1 MNKRG
6 SLHLLAEAY
15 KQVGKQVT
23 AEKQS
28 PLLQPVKGRYIYF
41 VDGNE
46 LYQLKPY
53 KQIQPEGMIM
63 AMANSWTKAT
73 VMQGEDIREVLGIKV
88 KDTSGWYIVNNAPSD
103 HTFVAYIGRAGIKK
117 FNEAETP
124 GVRIRSSKESDVLR
138 ACNEYVKN
146 MSNDDMSKYLVNNPE
161 NIYNI
166 AWELTH
172 DDMVSDDDSLLDDEM
187 ADAELDSEEVA
198 VETCEGIATYT
209 TGAMLFSIT
218 PEQSFDLVFSI
229 SRPHM
234 PN

>member
-1 MNKRG
+1 MNNRG

-23 AEKQS
+23 AEKQA
-28 PLLQPVKGRYIYF
+28 PPIQPVKGRYIYF

-63 AMANSWTKAT
+63 AMANNWTKAT
-73 VMQGEDIREVLGIKV
+73 VMQGEDVREVLGIKV

-117 FNEAETP
+117 FNEAENP
-124 GVRIRSSKESDVLR
+124 GAMSKERDVLR
-138 ACNEYVKN
+138 ACNEYVKSI
-146 MSNDDMSKYLVNNPE
+146 SNDDMSKYLVNNPE

-166 AWELTH
+166 AFELTH

-198 VETCEGIATYT
+198 VKACEGIAKYT

-218 PEQSFDLVFSI
+218 PEQSFDLVYDI
-229 SRPHM
+229 ARPHM